1 MLKKTWYPEI
11 FFARFS
17 NSVIFWV
24 VWEFREGRI
33 VQDSGLDDQKYGV
46 FKWEWMKLDKLMD
59 YVFVERKEDIAI
71 FDHTTNY
78 LVLKMSKIIGW

>member
-46 FKWEWMKLDKLMD
+46 FKW
-59 YVFVERKEDIAI
+59 
-71 FDHTTNY
+71 
-78 LVLKMSKIIGW
+78 